1 MTAECR
7 CAGARSLR
15 ARLRAGL
22 IAGLLLA
29 GSTAALPAD
38 SPADPQA
45 SPQPGPPAAVASS
58 LRLVQALAEG
68 TDLTTYVTVRDEAG
82 DPVPGSA
89 IGPLQATL
97 GAHPAEVVSVTPF
110 ADTGE
115 GVLYVFLV
123 DISASLDAAQ
133 FGRIRDALRDWVAAL
148 GEHDQAAILTFGTDV
163 RTVVAPTAERA
174 RLTAALDALRA
185 SDPRTAF
192 HGALAQGLA
201 LGQQRGERLPTRR
214 ALVILSD
221 GLDDAPGGMT
231 IEEVEARLADS
242 PVPIYAVGFSRVR
255 DTAQR
260 ERGLA
265 TLGRFTRR
273 SGGMFVDASSGDPGS
288 AYAAMREAI
297 RAVERVQL
305 RCPTCVAD
313 GNRYRLQIA
322 LTVEGLTLT
331 DGTDIRLYPTTP
343 SAPETTAETPTGPS
357 SVTPAVGVDAA
368 AETPPSDAPSTP
380 PASPED
386 AGPFQA
392 LRSRVPG
399 WSWWLGALAVG
410 LALILAGL
418 IRRRARRAR
427 PSDDNTVPDAPPFD
441 ASEPIPIMPDLDLDL
456 DPRPESVGPQPTAE
470 KAMREAPRPTRAEGP
485 TLSLTFMG
493 GRRRGETVGLVL
505 APAALIGRSGACALA
520 LGDDDEVSAQHA
532 RLVVQERLVIL
543 ADLGSTNGTLLNGV
557 PLSAPSPVR
566 DGDVVRLGQ
575 TELRINGV
583 GRW

>member
-1 MTAECR
+1 MTGEGR
-7 CAGARSLR
+7 YAGARSLR
-15 ARLRAGL
+15 ARLVAGL

-38 SPADPQA
+38 PPADPQA
-45 SPQPGPPAAVASS
+45 DPQPGPPAAVPTS

-68 TDLTTYVTVRDEAG
+68 TDLTAYVTVRDEAG
-82 DPVPGSA
+82 NPVHGSA
-89 IGPLQATL
+89 IGPLQSTL

-110 ADTGE
+110 AETGE
-115 GVLYVFLV
+115 GVLYLFLV

-133 FGRIRDALRDWVAAL
+133 FGRIRDALRDWVAAM

-174 RLTAALDALRA
+174 RLTAALDALEAR
-185 SDPRTAF
+185 DPRTAF

-255 DTAQR
+255 DAAQR

-265 TLGRFTRR
+265 TLGRFARR

-331 DGTDIRLYPTTP
+331 DGTDVRLYPATP
-343 SAPETTAETPTGPS
+343 SSPEATAETPTGAP
-357 SVTPAVGVDAA
+357 PAVDADAA
-368 AETPPSDAPSTP
+368 AETPAPDAPSTP
-380 PASPED
+380 PMSPED

-399 WSWWLGALAVG
+399 WSWWLGALAIG
-410 LALILAGL
+410 LAIILAGL
-418 IRRRARRAR
+418 VRQRARRAR
-427 PSDDNTVPDAPPFD
+427 PSEDNAIPDARPFD
-441 ASEPIPIMPDLDLDL
+441 ASDPIPLVPDLDLDPYP
-456 DPRPESVGPQPTAE
+456 DPGQEPVGPQPSAE
-470 KAMREAPRPTRAEGP
+470 NAMREASRPVIAEGS

-505 APAALIGRSGACALA
+505 APAALIGRSVACALA
-520 LGDDDEVSAQHA
+520 LSDDDEVSAQHA
-532 RLVVQERLVIL
+532 RLVAQERLVIL

-557 PLSAPSPVR
+557 PLTAPSPVH

-575 TELRINGV
+575 TELRVNGV

>member
-1 MTAECR
+1 MTGEGR
-7 CAGARSLR
+7 YAGVRSLR

-38 SPADPQA
+38 
-45 SPQPGPPAAVASS
+45 PPAAVPTS

-68 TDLTTYVTVRDEAG
+68 TDLTAYVTVRDEAG
-82 DPVPGSA
+82 NPVPGSA
-89 IGPLQATL
+89 LGPLQSTL
-97 GAHPAEVVSVTPF
+97 GAHPAEAVSVTPF
-110 ADTGE
+110 AETGE

-133 FGRIRDALRDWVAAL
+133 FGRIRDALRDWVAAM

-174 RLTAALDALRA
+174 RLTAALDALEAR
-185 SDPRTAF
+185 DPRTAF
-192 HGALAQGLA
+192 YEALAQGLA

-221 GLDDAPGGMT
+221 GVDDAPGGMT

-255 DTAQR
+255 DAAQR

-265 TLGRFTRR
+265 ALGRFARR

-331 DGTDIRLYPTTP
+331 DGTDVRLYPATP
-343 SAPETTAETPTGPS
+343 SSPEATAETPTGAPS
-357 SVTPAVGVDAA
+357 EPPAVGADAA
-368 AETPPSDAPSTP
+368 AETPPSDAPATP
-380 PASPED
+380 PVAPED

-392 LRSRVPG
+392 LRSGVPG

-410 LALILAGL
+410 LASILAGL
-418 IRRRARRAR
+418 VRQRARRAR
-427 PSDDNTVPDAPPFD
+427 LADDKAIPDALPFD
-441 ASEPIPIMPDLDLDL
+441 ASDPIPLVPNPDLTSYP
-456 DPRPESVGPQPTAE
+456 DPGQESVGPQPSAE
-470 KAMREAPRPTRAEGP
+470 NAMRGAPRPTLAEGP

-505 APAALIGRSGACALA
+505 APVALIGRSGACALA

-532 RLVVQERLVIL
+532 RLVAQERLVIL
-543 ADLGSTNGTLLNGV
+543 ADLGSTNGTFLNGV
-557 PLSAPSPVR
+557 PLTAPSPVR

-575 TELRINGV
+575 TELRVNGV